1 MYTKRLQLVNYGP
14 IERLDIAFP
23 FSQDTP
29 RPIVFVGE
37 NGSGKSIVL
46 SYIVNGLL
54 LAKSLAFSE
63 TPEVEQGKVYKL
75 RSSSYI
81 KTGEE
86 GYFARVDFE
95 DGFHFGE
102 IRTRNAKESY
112 ATIPSEFMCSDA
124 EKAWDSMESSKN
136 DSIHSNIDRR
146 ATEKL
151 SGLFSKNCV
160 LHIPANRFEEPA
172 WLNQDNLTSRA
183 KYMDLSHIVGHTN
196 RRVISYSPLRDIQN
210 WLFEIAY
217 DRAAFE
223 VQTGRL
229 ANLAVRATDNTYTP
243 LPPELPLFFGYQGPA
258 TRTYELVLSVIR
270 QALKLDSTGR
280 LGIGSRADRVVSIM
294 RAERQ
299 LVHNLFH
306 LSSGETS
313 LISMFL
319 SILRDF
325 DFCNVGIQ
333 EPKSVRGIAV
343 IDEIDLHLHS
353 VHQYEIL
360 PALISMFPNVQ
371 FVVTSHSPLFVLGLN
386 NALGKDGFDL
396 YLLPGGKQIEPEEFG
411 EFEEAYHAFRSTRT
425 YISDVRAAVEEADKP
440 IVFVDGSTDVKY
452 LTRASEV
459 LGYQH
464 ELSQVELKAGG
475 GDANL
480 KSVWNALKS
489 PAIRGLI
496 QHMVVLV
503 HDCDSSVGDVDGDKV
518 VRRRIPLIDEHPI
531 MEGIENLFSQKTI
544 ERARTHKAAF
554 IDIDPAR
561 IKTVRGKGIEV
572 PERWTVNE
580 DEKTNLCNW
589 ICDNGSVEDFDSFR
603 MLFDQLAEVAGLFPP
618 KSEES
623 TS

>member
-14 IERLDIAFP
+14 IKRLDIVFP
-23 FSQDTP
+23 FTEETP

-46 SYIVNGLL
+46 SHIVNGLL
-54 LAKSLAFSE
+54 LAKSLVFSE

-86 GYFARVDFE
+86 GYFAQVDFE

-102 IRTRNAKESY
+102 IRTRNAKDSY
-112 ATIPSEFMCSDA
+112 ATMPSEFRYPDA
-124 EKAWDSMESSKN
+124 EKAWNSMERSKN
-136 DSIHSNIDRR
+136 DSIHSNIDVR
-146 ATEKL
+146 ATERL

-183 KYMDLSHIVGHTN
+183 EYMDLTHIVGRTD
-196 RRVISYSPLRDIQN
+196 RRVICYSPLRDIQN

-223 VQTGRL
+223 VQTGRFG
-229 ANLAVRATDNTYTP
+229 NLAVRAADNTYAP
-243 LPPELPLFFGYQGPA
+243 LPAELPLFLGYQGPA

-270 QALKLDSTGR
+270 QALKLDNTGR
-280 LGIGSRADRVVSIM
+280 LGIGSRVDRVVSVVQ
-294 RAERQ
+294 AGRQ

-353 VHQYEIL
+353 AQQYEIL
-360 PALISMFPNVQ
+360 PSLVSMFPNVQ
-371 FVVTSHSPLFVLGLN
+371 FVVTSHSPLFVLGLS

-396 YLLPGGKQIEPEEFG
+396 YLLPAGKQIEPEEFG
-411 EFEEAYHAFRSTRT
+411 EFEEAYHAFRNTRR

-440 IVFVDGSTDVKY
+440 IVFVDGSTDVRY

-459 LGYQH
+459 LGYQY
-464 ELSQVELKAGG
+464 ELSQIELRAGG

-480 KSVWNALKS
+480 KGAWNALKS
-489 PAIRGLI
+489 PAIRSLI

-503 HDCDSSVGDVDGDKV
+503 HDCDSRVGDVDGDKV

-531 MEGIENLFSQKTI
+531 KEGIENLFSRNTI
-544 ERARTHKAAF
+544 ERARAYKAAF

-561 IKTVRGKGIEV
+561 TKTVRGKGTDV

-589 ICDNGSVEDFDSFR
+589 ICDNGSVEDFGSFR
-603 MLFDQLAEVAGLFPP
+603 MLFDQLTEVAGLCPP
-618 KSEES
+618 EPEDS